1 MIRLPSAWLYTFVWA
16 LSLAGQLYGKPAL
29 GHVAGML
36 LAVFLV
42 LELPRQR
49 RYAQVFFVA
58 MALLGTAGLL
68 TTLHPMSLLLAA
80 LSRSAVYAAFFF
92 ALATLRR
99 AAEHSALIRRCG
111 EHLVA
116 QPPGRRY
123 LALTA
128 GGHVFG
134 IILSYGAIELLG
146 AMVVRANTLQAAG
159 GNSEVRALRA
169 RRMLM
174 AVYRGFATMNCW
186 SPLNLMTAVVSTA
199 VPGATLAPLL
209 PLAFAVSVGM
219 GAIGWA
225 LDRLHTPTG
234 RVATAPATSEK
245 WSIHL
250 RVIAL
255 VALVMGLSEAAV
267 REFGIG
273 LVTAVTLVVPAVAL
287 AWVAIQCR
295 GRGWRVAARLF
306 ARRLRRFLA
315 GVPDFRGEAN
325 VLGLSGFVG
334 VALGAALA
342 GGKTI
347 TVLTLLPPIVIPLG
361 VPVLLMAAGQVGL
374 NPVATVA
381 LIGAVLPDPAAF
393 GVAPAVLAF
402 ACMLGW
408 GIGVSVT
415 AMSASA
421 ITTARWL
428 GVSPFV
434 VSTKWNARFT
444 LGCLLLAWA
453 AIAGLHYSSAAVL
466 GWSLP

>member
-1 MIRLPSAWLYTFVWA
+1 MVRLPSALLYTFVWA
-16 LSLAGQLYGKPAL
+16 LSLADQAFRIPLL
-29 GHVAGML
+29 GHVAGAA
-36 LAVFLV
+36 LAMFLV

-49 RYAQVFFVA
+49 RYAQVFFIA
-58 MALLGTAGLL
+58 MAALGTAGLL
-68 TTLHPMSLLLAA
+68 TTQHPASLLLAA
-80 LSRSAVYAAFFF
+80 LARGAVYAAFFF

-99 AAEHSALIRRCG
+99 AAEHSPLIRRCG

-159 GNSEVRALRA
+159 GIPAVRALRA

-199 VPGATLAPLL
+199 VPAAKLGPLL
-209 PLAFAVSVGM
+209 PLAFMLSAGM
-219 GAIGWA
+219 CAIGWA

-234 RVATAPATSEK
+234 RVAAAPATAEK
-245 WSIHL
+245 WSIHF

-267 REFGIG
+267 WNFGIG

-287 AWVAIQCR
+287 AWVSIQCR
-295 GRGWRVAARLF
+295 GRGRRVAAGLF

-347 TVLTLLPPIVIPLG
+347 AVLAWLPPITIPLG
-361 VPVLLMAAGQVGL
+361 VPVLLMAAGQIGL

-434 VSTKWNARFT
+434 VSTIWNARFT
-444 LGCLLLAWA
+444 AGCLLLAWV
-453 AIAGLHYSSAAVL
+453 AIAGLHYFGRALL
-466 GWSLP
+466 G

>member
-1 MIRLPSAWLYTFVWA
+1 MVRSLSASLYTLVWA
-16 LSLAGQLYGKPAL
+16 LSLVGQLSGMKLPGQLAGVAL
-29 GHVAGML
+29 ALFL
-36 LAVFLV
+36 L

-49 RYAQVFFVA
+49 RYAQIFFVA
-58 MALLGTAGLL
+58 MAALGTAGLL
-68 TTLHPMSLLLAA
+68 TTPHPIDLLLAA
-80 LSRSAVYAAFFF
+80 LARGAVYAAFFF

-99 AAEHSALIRRCG
+99 AAERSPLIRRCG

-159 GNSEVRALRA
+159 GSVEIRALRA

-199 VPGATLAPLL
+199 VPAAKLGPLL
-209 PLAFAVSVGM
+209 PLAFVVSVGM
-219 GAIGWA
+219 CAIGWA
-225 LDRLHTPTG
+225 LDRLHTTSG
-234 RVATAPATSEK
+234 RAATAPATSES

-255 VALVMGLSEAAV
+255 VAVVMGLSEAAV
-267 REFGIG
+267 WGFGIG
-273 LVTAVTLVVPAVAL
+273 LVTAVTMVVPAVAL
-287 AWVAIQCR
+287 AWVVIQCR
-295 GRGWRVAARLF
+295 GWGRRTTAALL

-342 GGKTI
+342 GGKAFAA
-347 TVLTLLPPIVIPLG
+347 LAWLPPIAIPLG

-381 LIGAVLPDPAAF
+381 LIGALLPDPAAL

-434 VSTKWNARFT
+434 VSTVWNARFT
-444 LGCLLLAWA
+444 VGCLLLAWL
-453 AIAGLHYSSAAVL
+453 AIAGLHYFSGAVL
-466 GWSLP
+466 G

>member
-1 MIRLPSAWLYTFVWA
+1 MVRSLSASLYTLVWA
-16 LSLAGQLYGKPAL
+16 LSLSSQLSGMPLPGHLAGVAL
-29 GHVAGML
+29 AL
-36 LAVFLV
+36 FLV

-49 RYAQVFFVA
+49 RYAQIFFAA
-58 MALLGTAGLL
+58 MAALGTAGLL
-68 TTLHPMSLLLAA
+68 TTAHPAALLLASLA
-80 LSRSAVYAAFFF
+80 RGAAYAAFFF

-116 QPPGRRY
+116 QRPGRRY

-146 AMVVRANTLQAAG
+146 AMVVRANTLHAAG
-159 GNSEVRALRA
+159 GSVEVRALRA

-199 VPGATLAPLL
+199 VPGAKLTPLL
-209 PLAFAVSVGM
+209 PLAFAVSVAM
-219 GAIGWA
+219 CAIGWA
-225 LDRLHTPTG
+225 LDRLHTPSG
-234 RVATAPATSEK
+234 RAVTVPATSEN

-250 RVIAL
+250 RVVLL
-255 VALVMGLSEAAV
+255 VALVMGLSETAVAA
-267 REFGIG
+267 FHIG
-273 LVTAVTLVVPAVAL
+273 LVTSVTLVVPAVAA
-287 AWVAIQCR
+287 AWVIIQCQ
-295 GRGWRVAARLF
+295 GRGWRVAAGLF
-306 ARRLRRFLA
+306 GRRLRRFAA

-347 TVLTLLPPIVIPLG
+347 AVLALLPPLAIPLG

-381 LIGAVLPDPAAF
+381 LIGAVLPDPASF

-434 VSTKWNARFT
+434 VSTIWNARFT
-444 LGCLLLAWA
+444 VGCLLLAWV
-453 AIAGLHYSSAAVL
+453 AIAGLHYFSAGVL
-466 GWSLP
+466 G